1 MRKTTWIQWLALILV
16 ASPCAFADEWN
27 KSFTV
32 SAKADI
38 RVDVTDGEVTVR
50 AWDRNEIN
58 ARVSTVGWTIG
69 PSEVR
74 VTEHQVGDR
83 VEIDVRTPRMNISFG
98 RHSVHVE
105 VEVPR
110 ELRAEIHTGDGK
122 ISGHGLKGD
131 IHLSTGDGS
140 IEVDSMEG
148 IFQAKTGD
156 GHIRAGG
163 RWDRLDLE
171 TNDGSVEVDVQ
182 AGSKMSGLWR
192 VRSGD
197 GRITLRIPE
206 NFAADLD
213 AHTGDGKITV
223 ELPVMASGSIGT
235 SEIRGKL
242 NGGGEK
248 LLLRTGDGAIRIVRL

>member
-1 MRKTTWIQWLALILV
+1 MKWRCR
-16 ASPCAFADEWN
+16 ASYA
-27 KSFTV
+27 
-32 SAKADI
+32 
-38 RVDVTDGEVTVR
+38 
-50 AWDRNEIN
+50 
-58 ARVSTVGWTIG
+58 
-69 PSEVR
+69 
-74 VTEHQVGDR
+74 
-83 VEIDVRTPRMNISFG
+83 PRF
-98 RHSVHVE
+98 
-105 VEVPR
+105 
-110 ELRAEIHTGDGK
+110 HTGDGK
-122 ISGHGLKGD
+122 ISGHGLKGE

-140 IEVDSMEG
+140 IEVYSIEG

-156 GHIRAGG
+156 GHIHAGG

-182 AGSKMSGLWR
+182 AGSKMSGGWR

-223 ELPVMASGSIGT
+223 DLPVIASGSIGT
-235 SEIRGKL
+235 AEVRGKL

-248 LLLRTGDGAIRIVRL
+248 LILRTGDGAIRIVRL